1 MIYDN
6 LKKNTNNIKPI
17 ENKVIHHFVQ
27 GPYVEIKG
35 DKKADYKVEFIDN
48 KTGRII
54 YTGTIKN
61 NMWTKCSIQYF
72 VEWKIVVY

>member
-48 KTGRII
+48 KTGRNSPKNESLIA
-54 YTGTIKN
+54 IKR
-61 NMWTKCSIQYF
+61 
-72 VEWKIVVY
+72 

>member
-27 GPYVEIKG
+27 GPYVEIKVDTITLQLCFFLNSLTYG
-35 DKKADYKVEFIDN
+35 NQAKLSPKALESNEI
-48 KTGRII
+48 
-54 YTGTIKN
+54 
-61 NMWTKCSIQYF
+61 
-72 VEWKIVVY
+72 